1 MATED
6 FSFSAVVGFLAERG
20 GKVKNVELVEHFK
33 VFLSDPATKA
43 PQRERFKEFVNAV
56 ACVRQESGVKYVC
69 LKKKYRE
76 QQQGVVVG
84 EAGGDATGAGREGE
98 ENGGDS
104 GRGGDGSGEEGA
116 AALLLEKRECLV
128 ASNGDDAPA
137 VAAGQH
143 FSPDSVIEPEERG
156 TEAAMDPAFSCPS
169 KLLCVPDVCFGK
181 YANDDTEVVGAE
193 VKPVCSVEW
202 ERLKTTAADLPTLH
216 REPPVQSGAIMTDLR
231 KESISVNP
239 QNPTSCVLEKNG
251 ALETTNSSF
260 AKPNGE
266 DLTRTAPTLLE
277 ASSLT
282 AETEG
287 QFLSVADSKGVGLAK
302 EIREGYPMLSISPQ
316 STKRFDNASREVPA
330 GKDEVTHLTCQNT
343 FLDCAGGDTLL
354 KRESKTCSEIC
365 EKRDSSRN
373 QGVSPAQISRRRTS
387 RKGLRRGQ
395 VVTEDQQGSRLE
407 NGEVQAEAPCPVTT
421 AGSESGGNTPRS
433 NRKNFRELMINSS
446 PQLRRSVAHKISVPV
461 KSESDSTSLT
471 SSIDEDTGSIALDP
485 LEHSWMLSASD
496 GKWECLEELLACDPN
511 LITKKDFVTGLTCL
525 HWAAKHGKQELIAL
539 LVSFAKKRDIPV
551 NINTKSSGGYTPLH
565 LAAMHGHAE
574 VVKLLVGAYDAD
586 VDIRDYSGK
595 KAWQYLGGS
604 AAEEVKGLICV
615 ADECDPESSLSN
627 GGGRWRFSKV
637 LPSNLIAHKLAN
649 VSEEDACDSSL
660 VKHKGVNRK
669 SSVSSRMKPKLNKMR
684 FKTQIIHTTASFRE
698 SENEE
703 LPLKSHMKSRPK
715 STVFG

>member
-84 EAGGDATGAGREGE
+84 EAGGDATGAGRE
-98 ENGGDS
+98 
-104 GRGGDGSGEEGA
+104 
-116 AALLLEKRECLV
+116 
-128 ASNGDDAPA
+128 
-137 VAAGQH
+137 
-143 FSPDSVIEPEERG
+143 
-156 TEAAMDPAFSCPS
+156 
-169 KLLCVPDVCFGK
+169 
-181 YANDDTEVVGAE
+181 
-193 VKPVCSVEW
+193 
-202 ERLKTTAADLPTLH
+202 
-216 REPPVQSGAIMTDLR
+216 
-231 KESISVNP
+231 
-239 QNPTSCVLEKNG
+239 
-251 ALETTNSSF
+251 
-260 AKPNGE
+260 
-266 DLTRTAPTLLE
+266 
-277 ASSLT
+277 
-282 AETEG
+282 
-287 QFLSVADSKGVGLAK
+287 
-302 EIREGYPMLSISPQ
+302 
-316 STKRFDNASREVPA
+316 
-330 GKDEVTHLTCQNT
+330 
-343 FLDCAGGDTLL
+343 
-354 KRESKTCSEIC
+354 EIC